1 MKNGEMYCQFA
12 IHHSSCKDTYSIT
25 TFLIFDINVF
35 CTHKKRDAFSGHPF
49 GLVSNMMFSRFRC
62 AASGL
67 SSPGR

>member
-1 MKNGEMYCQFA
+1 MKNGELYCQFA

-25 TFLIFDINVF
+25 TFLILVSFVH
-35 CTHKKRDAFSGHPF
+35 TKKRDAFSGHPI

>member
-1 MKNGEMYCQFA
+1 MKNGELYCQFD
-12 IHHSSCKDTYSIT
+12 ILHSSCKDTYSIT
-25 TFLIFDINVF
+25 TFLILVSFVQ
-35 CTHKKRDAFSGHPF
+35 TKKRDAFSGHPF

>member
-1 MKNGEMYCQFA
+1 MKNGELYCQFA
-12 IHHSSCKDTYSIT
+12 ILHSSCKDTYSIT
-25 TFLIFDINVF
+25 TFLILVSFVQ
-35 CTHKKRDAFSGHPF
+35 TKKRDAFSGHPI

>member
-1 MKNGEMYCQFA
+1 MKNGELYCQFA

-25 TFLIFDINVF
+25 TFLILVSFVQ
-35 CTHKKRDAFSGHPF
+35 TKKRDAFSGHPF

>member
-25 TFLIFDINVF
+25 TFLILVSFVQ
-35 CTHKKRDAFSGHPF
+35 TKKRDAFSGHPF